1 MNAAMLRERKG
12 NKQTNKHNR
21 PAKLQDKDIVEIYES
36 YNAWREKATNKH
48 DRPVKLT
55 DKHPVGIYEFCNYH
69 TKNATTNKQHFTLGI
84 HKCYNAHSAKI
95 NNKQTHTEIRE
106 LGITTW
112 DVGTR
117 VS

>member
-1 MNAAMLRERKG
+1 MKATMLGEK
-12 NKQTNKHNR
+12 KQ
-21 PAKLQDKDIVEIYES
+21 Q
-36 YNAWREKATNKH
+36 TNKH

-69 TKNATTNKQHFTLGI
+69 TKNATTNKQHVTLGI